1 MFAPNPK
8 AVNAYLEATI
18 VYKDGTTGFWPFPRM
33 ELLSFTERYYRE
45 RYRKFEETLLDSK
58 YSALWP
64 DAARHIARLNSNPSN
79 PPQTIMLLV
88 RWSNIV
94 QRSDG
99 TFERTPWDAYVF
111 FTYAVK
117 PEDLQ

>member
-1 MFAPNPK
+1 MFSPNPK

-18 VYKDGTTGFWPFPRM
+18 IYTDGSTGLWVFPRM

-58 YSALWP
+58 FSALWP
-64 DAARHIARLNSNPSN
+64 DAARHVARLNSNPSN

-94 QRSDG
+94 QHPDD